1 MRPTRRAAILALV
14 LPSFMYGLYRF
25 SVGVLVPGLEG
36 VYSVNDA
43 TAGLVVSASVGCVGL
58 GVLGSGYLS
67 QRYGDL
73 RVILAGFLLFSVS
86 MGTIVLSNGL
96 VFFSL
101 FFLLASFGSGLMIT
115 PSYGLAAALF
125 PQRRGFAVSFVTSG
139 YNFSG
144 FVGPAATGYLL
155 ATYGWDAPF
164 AAFAAI
170 AIAFFLVFLGVLGRG
185 VPSSSTSAL
194 STFTELLRTRVIM
207 VLAVAAFFADF
218 GFLAYLSWAPKF
230 LVSNFGAAGGGAT
243 TIDSVFGIGLGLGGF
258 GTLAGG
264 SLFDRIGGRKSAT
277 ISGVLPAVVLIG
289 VYLANSF
296 TLAVAFVLLTGLFSN
311 MFWSL
316 LTAMCQVNVPPE
328 RRTAAT
334 SVVQTA
340 GFVGAFLGPGI
351 AGVAGGPVA
360 SVLILTSAVPFGVL
374 ALVVAFLYRD
384 PKRSEPPKT

>member
-1 MRPTRRAAILALV
+1 MRPGRRAAILALV

-25 SVGVLVPGLEG
+25 SVGVLVPGLEN

-67 QRYGDL
+67 QRFGDL
-73 RVILAGFLLFSVS
+73 KVILTGLLLFSVS
-86 MGTIVLSNGL
+86 MGTVVLSNGL
-96 VFFSL
+96 ALFSL
-101 FFLLASFGSGLMIT
+101 LFLIASIGSGLMIT

-125 PQRRGFAVSFVTSG
+125 PQRKGFAVSFVTSG
-139 YNFSG
+139 YNFAG

-155 ATYGWDAPF
+155 ASYGWDAPF

-170 AIAFFLVFLGVLGRG
+170 GIGLFLIFFAVLGRG
-185 VPSSSTSAL
+185 VRSSSTSAL
-194 STFTELLRTRVIM
+194 GTFRELLRTRVIL
-207 VLAVAAFFADF
+207 VLSVAAFFADF

-230 LVSNFGAAGGGAT
+230 LVSSFGAAHGGAT
-243 TIDSVFGIGLGLGGF
+243 SMDTVFGIGLGLGGF

-264 SLFDRIGGRKSAT
+264 NLFDRIGGRKSAT
-277 ISGVLPAVVLIG
+277 VSGVLPAVGLVG

-296 TLAVAFVLLTGLFSN
+296 TLAVFFVLLTGLLSN

-316 LTAMCQVNVPPE
+316 LTVMCQVNVPGE

-351 AGVAGGPVA
+351 AGLAGGPIS

-374 ALVVAFLYRD
+374 AIVVAFLYRD
-384 PKRSEPPKT
+384 PMRSEPSKT

>member
-1 MRPTRRAAILALV
+1 
-14 LPSFMYGLYRF
+14 MYGLYRF
-25 SVGVLVPGLEG
+25 SVGVLVPGLES

-43 TAGLVVSASVGCVGL
+43 TAGLVVSASVGFVGL

-67 QRYGDL
+67 QRHGDL
-73 RVILAGFLLFSVS
+73 KVILAGFLIFSCS
-86 MGTIVLSNGL
+86 MGTIVLSNDL

-101 FFLLASFGSGLMIT
+101 PFLLASFGSGLMIT

-155 ATYGWDAPF
+155 ASYGWDAPF

-170 AIAFFLVFLGVLGRG
+170 GIAFFVVFLAVLGRG
-185 VPSSSTSAL
+185 VRSSSKSPLGA
-194 STFTELLRTRVIM
+194 FAELLRTRVI
-207 VLAVAAFFADF
+207 LILSAAAFFADF

-230 LVSNFGAAGGGAT
+230 LMSSVWASGGGST
-243 TIDSVFGIGLGLGGF
+243 TIDTVFGIGLGLGGF

-264 SLFDRIGGRKSAT
+264 GLFDRIGGRKSAV
-277 ISGVLPAVVLIG
+277 ISGVLPAVVLTG

-296 TLAVAFVLLTGLFSN
+296 ALAVVFVLLTGLFSN

-316 LTAMCQVNVPPE
+316 LTAMCQVNVPAD

-334 SVVQTA
+334 SVVQTS

-351 AGVAGGPVA
+351 AGFAGGPVP
-360 SVLILTSAVPFGVL
+360 SVLIMTSAVPFGVL
-374 ALVVAFLYRD
+374 ALIVAFLYRD
-384 PKRSEPPKT
+384 PKAPEPPKT